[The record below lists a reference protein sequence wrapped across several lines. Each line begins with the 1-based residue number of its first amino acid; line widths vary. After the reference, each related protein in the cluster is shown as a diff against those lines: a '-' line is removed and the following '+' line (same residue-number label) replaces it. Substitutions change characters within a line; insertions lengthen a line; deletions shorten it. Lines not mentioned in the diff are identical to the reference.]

1 MSIFGYNTATRL
13 KNLDNFPNGWTGKEL
28 IELAEDLKNAGMT
41 INIEG
46 YTGYA
51 PYVHICSGSAC
62 QLQTAFD
69 SFSAPITTGIT
80 TTGAVFYT

>member
-1 MSIFGYNTATRL
+1 
-13 KNLDNFPNGWTGKEL
+13 
-28 IELAEDLKNAGMT
+28 MT

-80 TTGAVFYT
+80 TTGAVFYTQPQQDRTLKYYK